1 MKLSTSN
8 CKVRIIR
15 IKQTKIRL
23 QQIIIFLA
31 VRYSYVPWIVT
42 SYKGISYSMK
52 KGNLLVFSFLPA
64 LFGHVLLET
73 QTQLC
78 DLDSK
83 SPDFS

>member
-1 MKLSTSN
+1 
-8 CKVRIIR
+8 
-15 IKQTKIRL
+15 
-23 QQIIIFLA
+23 
-31 VRYSYVPWIVT
+31 
-42 SYKGISYSMK
+42 MK